1 MNAISIGS
9 PKSLHDD
16 VASPRMGI
24 ARGVSQG
31 AFAEDQFRAWRPLGL
46 HQSTFSLH
54 KQINLLCAMIFLV
67 NIHMYL

>member
-1 MNAISIGS
+1 MNTISIGS

-54 KQINLLCAMIFLV
+54 K
-67 NIHMYL
+67 